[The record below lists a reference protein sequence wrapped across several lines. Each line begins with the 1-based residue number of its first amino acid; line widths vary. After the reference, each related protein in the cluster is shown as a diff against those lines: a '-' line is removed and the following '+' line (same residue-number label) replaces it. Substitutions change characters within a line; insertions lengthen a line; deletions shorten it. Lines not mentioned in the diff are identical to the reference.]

1 MGEYHLFRICRAHQN
16 SQNLQS
22 YSSMRPST
30 RSPIVASHDLRLLEF
45 DLLRAAEMAAL
56 NCVAWYGKG
65 NKEAADAAACDAIR
79 GMLERTAMR
88 GEIVIGEGIKDEAP
102 GLFAGERVGT
112 WEMGSPRL
120 DIAIDPLDGTTN
132 LSKGLPNSICCIAA
146 ALRRQEDTPVLQG
159 VPAFYMKKLA
169 YPPIVRRAWVDD
181 PSLPLDINAPISEVL
196 ALTAR
201 LLGKSVRD
209 IVVMIIDRPRN
220 AYLIDEVRSV
230 GASLRM
236 ITDGDIS
243 AALAPA
249 LSNLG
254 VDLYAGIGGAPEGIL
269 AAAGLRCLGGGMQAQ
284 MWPRD
289 EAERKSLVACGWS
302 DRVDRVYRS
311 RDLVHGE
318 DVLFVATGIS
328 DSPLLRGVRVQGA
341 TLITHSVVMR
351 QRTGSVRFI
360 RTEHDLTKRPICLKS
375 ATLAQPPAP
384 ADEID
389 AAVERRRLRTDQA
402 HAPATARSIKKMVG
416 RVPAFVLFGAPGS
429 GKGTI
434 GRALATLPGCTHCSS
449 GDFIRAAIAES
460 NDRSHHALKVARG
473 ALLTDAELFK
483 LFDDYLETYQMRT
496 SDEAA
501 YLLIDGIPRCRS
513 QIKLLNERVDVRGV
527 YHLDCGDPKVLVERL
542 RQRFAAIGR
551 SDDADEAVMLERL
564 RMFNAETL
572 PLLAEYPREIVQRI
586 DATQAPPLVLRDIL
600 NGFERPGVLRE
611 MRDLQAAC

>member
-1 MGEYHLFRICRAHQN
+1 MT
-16 SQNLQS
+16 S
-22 YSSMRPST
+22 PSGL
-30 RSPIVASHDLRLLEF
+30 PNPASFDLRLLEF

-56 NCVAWYGKG
+56 NCVPWYGKG
-65 NKEAADAAACDAIR
+65 NKESADAAACDAIR
-79 GMLERTAMR
+79 GMFERTAMR

-112 WEMGSPRL
+112 WEAGAPRL

-146 ALRRQEDTPVLQG
+146 ALRTQEETPVLQG

-169 YPPIVRRAWVDD
+169 YPPVVRKAWVAD
-181 PSLPLDINAPISEVL
+181 PSLPLDINAPISEVIS
-196 ALTAR
+196 LTAR

-243 AALAPA
+243 AALAPS
-249 LSNLG
+249 LSNQG

-289 EAERKSLVACGWS
+289 DAERQSLVECGWS
-302 DRVDRVYRS
+302 DRVDKVYRS
-311 RDLVHGE
+311 RDFVHGE

-328 DSPLLRGVRVQGA
+328 DSPLLRGVRVQGS

-360 RTEHDLTKRPICLKS
+360 RTEHDLAKRPICLHSATTKAKIAAPELDTVVDTSLRRIDPAHNSTSARKS
-375 ATLAQPPAP
+375 AA
-384 ADEID
+384 E
-389 AAVERRRLRTDQA
+389 
-402 HAPATARSIKKMVG
+402 
-416 RVPAFVLFGAPGS
+416 RVPAFLLFGAPGS

-449 GDFIRAAIAES
+449 GDVIRAAIAES
-460 NDRSHHALKVARG
+460 NGKSPHAFKVARG
-473 ALLTDAELFK
+473 ALLSNQELFE
-483 LFDDYLETYQMRT
+483 LFDDFL
-496 SDEAA
+496 AA
-501 YLLIDGIPRCRS
+501 YRLRNSSDAAHLVIDGIPRCRN
-513 QIKLLNERVDVRGV
+513 QVEPLEERVEVRGV
-527 YHLDCGDPKVLVERL
+527 FYLDCGDPKILVERL
-542 RQRFAAIGR
+542 RRRFAATGR

-564 RMFNAETL
+564 RLFQAETL
-572 PLLAEYPREIVQRI
+572 PLLEEYPRELLHRI
-586 DATQAPPLVLRDIL
+586 DATQAPALVLRDIL
-600 NGFERPGVLRE
+600 NGFESPAIRHSARE
-611 MRDLQAAC
+611 LASVC

>member
-1 MGEYHLFRICRAHQN
+1 MLSHPV
-16 SQNLQS
+16 
-22 YSSMRPST
+22 SSISAT
-30 RSPIVASHDLRLLEF
+30 FDLRLLEF

-79 GMLERTAMR
+79 GMFERTAMR

-112 WEMGSPRL
+112 WEAGAPRL

-146 ALRRQEDTPVLQG
+146 ALRAQEDTPVLQG

-169 YPPIVRRAWVDD
+169 YPPVVRQAWVAD
-181 PSLPLDINAPISEVL
+181 PSLPLDINAPISEVIS
-196 ALTAR
+196 LTAR

-209 IVVMIIDRPRN
+209 IVVMIIDRSRN
-220 AYLIDEVRSV
+220 AYLIDEIRSV

-249 LSNLG
+249 LSNQG

-289 EAERKSLVACGWS
+289 AAERQSLVECGWS
-302 DRVDRVYRS
+302 DRVDKVYRS

-328 DSPLLRGVRVQGA
+328 DSPLLRGVRVQGS

-351 QRTGSVRFI
+351 QRTGSVRFV
-360 RTEHDLTKRPICLKS
+360 RTEHDLAKRPICLQTARAK
-375 ATLAQPPAP
+375 ATTSRSESETLVGTPQRRA
-384 ADEID
+384 D
-389 AAVERRRLRTDQA
+389 AA
-402 HAPATARSIKKMVG
+402 HASTAAGKPLAG
-416 RVPAFVLFGAPGS
+416 RVPAFLLFGAPGS

-434 GRALATLPGCTHCSS
+434 GRALASLPGCTHCSS
-449 GDFIRAAIAES
+449 GDVIRAAIAES
-460 NDRSHHALKVARG
+460 NGKSSHALKVARG
-473 ALLTDAELFK
+473 ALLSNEELFE
-483 LFDDYLETYQMRT
+483 LFDDYLAVYRMRI
-496 SDEAA
+496 SNDAA
-501 YLLIDGIPRCRS
+501 HLVIDGIPRCRD
-513 QIKLLNERVDVRGV
+513 QIGPLEERVDVRGV
-527 YHLDCGDPKVLVERL
+527 FYLDCGDPKILVERL
-542 RQRFAAIGR
+542 RRRFASSGR

-564 RMFNAETL
+564 RLFQAETL
-572 PLLAEYPREIVQRI
+572 PLLHEYPRELVHRI
-586 DATQAPPLVLRDIL
+586 DATQSPALVLRDIL
-600 NGFERPGVLRE
+600 NGFEHPAARHKVRE
-611 MRDLQAAC
+611 LESVY

>member
-1 MGEYHLFRICRAHQN
+1 MLTPLGPTCTN
-16 SQNLQS
+16 SF
-22 YSSMRPST
+22 
-30 RSPIVASHDLRLLEF
+30 DLRLLEF

-56 NCVAWYGKG
+56 NCIPWYGKG

-79 GMLERTAMR
+79 GMFERTAMR

-112 WEMGSPRL
+112 WYEDTPRL

-146 ALRRQEDTPVLQG
+146 SLRAQEDTPVLQG

-169 YPPIVRRAWVDD
+169 YPPAVRKAWVAD
-181 PSLPLDINAPISEVL
+181 PSLPLDINAPISEVI

-220 AYLIDEVRSV
+220 AYLIDEIRSV

-249 LSNLG
+249 LSNQG

-289 EAERKSLVACGWS
+289 DAERKSLVECGWS
-302 DRVDRVYRS
+302 DRVDKVYRS

-328 DSPLLRGVRVQGA
+328 DSPLLRGVLVRGS

-351 QRTGSVRFI
+351 QRTGSVRFV
-360 RTEHDLTKRPICLKS
+360 RTEHDLAKRPICLQS
-375 ATLAQPPAP
+375 ARTESLDVRVENEEVGVSPQLRSK
-384 ADEID
+384 
-389 AAVERRRLRTDQA
+389 AAHDVMV
-402 HAPATARSIKKMVG
+402 ARKRSTE
-416 RVPAFVLFGAPGS
+416 RVPAFLLFGAPGS

-449 GDFIRAAIAES
+449 GDMIRGAIAES
-460 NDRSHHALKVARG
+460 NGKSPHVLKVARG
-473 ALLTDAELFK
+473 TLLSDASLFE
-483 LFDDYLETYQMRT
+483 LFDDYLAAYRT
-496 SDEAA
+496 CTMNEAA
-501 YLLIDGIPRCRS
+501 HLVIDGIPRCRS
-513 QIKLLNERVDVRGV
+513 QIELLEERVEVRGV
-527 YHLDCGDPKVLVERL
+527 FYLTCGDPRILVDRL
-542 RQRFAAIGR
+542 RRRFAASGR
-551 SDDADEAVMLERL
+551 SDDAHEAVMRERL
-564 RMFNAETL
+564 RLFQAETL
-572 PLLAEYPREIVQRI
+572 PLLDAYPHELVYKI
-586 DATQAPPLVLRDIL
+586 DATQAPALVLRDIL
-600 NGFERPGVLRE
+600 NGFELRGARHKVRE
-611 MRDLQAAC
+611 LERVC